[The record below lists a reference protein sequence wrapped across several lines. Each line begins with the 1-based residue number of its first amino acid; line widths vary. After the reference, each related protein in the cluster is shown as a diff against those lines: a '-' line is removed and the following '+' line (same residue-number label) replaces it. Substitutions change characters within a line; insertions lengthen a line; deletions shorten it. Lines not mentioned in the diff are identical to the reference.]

1 MPYIRYRKTLVKVAL
16 IIPGMIKF
24 VKIKLVA
31 NVIILKG
38 LKKINTKVYIDGDG
52 DGVMG
57 QL

>member
-1 MPYIRYRKTLVKVAL
+1 
-16 IIPGMIKF
+16 MIKF